1 MASYKKRKV
10 NYRATR
16 PRKIKYQRQEKLVD
30 DFLVYQIDRP
40 GFSAEIG
47 GFIDYFLVELRVA
60 QINLARA
67 GVGVAKRA
75 LIGAVTP
82 WGQARIRGE
91 YFGVPFRPYGKGPGR
106 YKTGNM
112 FRALKLL
119 NSRASA
125 FVGSKKS
132 DSYVEWGYDT
142 RMDRGRKGGPYFEDQ
157 ERGFLNPMAFDPDRT
172 RATGKAKF
180 MKAKSPRRVKG
191 ARALEAGMERI
202 GDRADEYY
210 SRAWEN
216 AKKAFESNGF
226 AASGFGTFVD
236 AKNTYKPSRAST
248 GRSSMSNMNIS
259 MDQLMSRSYLT
270 GRSGVPTDLS
280 GKFKL

>member
-1 MASYKKRKV
+1 MARRKV

-16 PRKIKYQRQEKLVD
+16 PRKIKYQSQESLVD

-91 YFGVPFRPYGKGPGR
+91 YFGVPFKAYGKGPGR
-106 YKTGNM
+106 YDTGNM
-112 FRALKLL
+112 FNALRLL
-119 NSRASA
+119 DSNANM
-125 FVGSKKS
+125 FQGSKKKM
-132 DSYVEWGYDT
+132 DSYVTWGYKKS
-142 RMDRGRKGGPYFEDQ
+142 MDRSPRWGSPYFLDQ
-157 ERGFLNPMAFDPDRT
+157 EIGFLNPFSFRPDET
-172 RATGKAKF
+172 RASGRATFAAPSKK
-180 MKAKSPRRVKG
+180 PRRVKG

-216 AKKAFESNGF
+216 AKKAFKSNGF
-226 AASGFGTFVD
+226 AASGFGTFID
-236 AKNTYKPSRAST
+236 AKNAYKKPPSFSPGKNPAAIITSNFAPGQGFINLRT
-248 GRSSMSNMNIS
+248 GEISGNI
-259 MDQLMSRSYLT
+259 
-270 GRSGVPTDLS
+270 
-280 GKFKL
+280 FKL